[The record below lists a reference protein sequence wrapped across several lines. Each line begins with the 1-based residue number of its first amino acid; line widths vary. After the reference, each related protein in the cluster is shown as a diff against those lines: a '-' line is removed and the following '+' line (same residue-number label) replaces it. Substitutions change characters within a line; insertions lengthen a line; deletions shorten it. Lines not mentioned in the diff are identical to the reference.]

1 MREKIKTRAMIVHVD
16 MDAFFAS
23 VEKKDDPALAG
34 KCVIV
39 GGVWDRGV
47 VSAASYEARKYGVR
61 SAMPMY
67 RARRLCAEGVF
78 LSPRP
83 RRYKEISRRIMEILS
98 GFSPLVEPVSIDEA
112 YLDITGCTRLL
123 GDPESVGAQIKQSV
137 WQDTGLTCSVGI
149 APLKFLAKIASDLEK
164 PDGLVVISA
173 EQTADFIYS
182 LPVQKV
188 PGVGRVAGEKLQR
201 MGISTLG
208 DVAGYDK
215 AVLVRHLGSFGTRLH
230 ELSTGVDRS
239 RVSPVRPVKS
249 VSSEQTLAA
258 DTRDKNELKTHLL
271 AHAED
276 VGRQLRR
283 HRLRAKTVFIK
294 VKHSDFTQV
303 TRQAPLGQVGNCSA
317 VLYRTGADL
326 LDAYSFE
333 KPVRL
338 VGLGAADLADER
350 TPVQQ
355 SLFTQEGSLHE
366 KWEKID
372 TAMDAIW
379 EKYGVRKITRA
390 RGMDPPDPGE
400 DNPS

>member
-1 MREKIKTRAMIVHVD
+1 MIVHVD

-34 KCVIV
+34 RCVIV
-39 GGVWDRGV
+39 GGISDRGV
-47 VSAASYEARKYGVR
+47 VSAASYEARKFGVR

-67 RARRLCAEGVF
+67 RARRLCPEGVF

-83 RRYKEISRRIMEILS
+83 RRYKEISRRIMDVLS

-112 YLDITGCTRLL
+112 YLDIAGCGRLL
-123 GDPESVGAQIKQSV
+123 GDPKSIGAQIKQAV
-137 WQDTGLTCSVGI
+137 CRETGLTCSVGL
-149 APLKFLAKIASDLEK
+149 ASLKFLSKIASDLEK
-164 PDGLVVISA
+164 PDGLVVISM
-173 EQTADFIYS
+173 EQTADFIYR

-188 PGVGRVAGEKLQR
+188 PGVGRVAGQKLER

-230 ELSTGVDRS
+230 ELAMGVDRS
-239 RVSPVRPVKS
+239 RVTPVRPVKS
-249 VSSEQTLAA
+249 VSAEQTLAA

-294 VKHSDFTQV
+294 IKHSDFTQV
-303 TRQAPLGQVGNCSA
+303 TRQAPLEQTGNCSA
-317 VLYRTGADL
+317 ALYRTGADL
-326 LDAYSFE
+326 LDAYRFE

-338 VGLGAADLADER
+338 VGLGASDLADEH

-355 SLFTQEGSLHE
+355 SLFAENGAVHE

-379 EKYGVRKITRA
+379 EKYGARKIIRA
-390 RGMDPPDPGE
+390 RAMDPSDPGG
-400 DNPS
+400 DNTSA